1 MSGSQRYDSVQMLR
15 GIAALMVA
23 VFHLATHSNP
33 EGPLLADG
41 NPVKQLSLYGPTG
54 VFVFFVISGFVLPF
68 AMNKSGYQLSKFPPF
83 MAKRLI
89 RLEPPYLATLALI
102 LLSGLAYA
110 IKDNTDF
117 ILDPARFFSHF
128 LYMSHIAGQEWYNPI
143 FWTLAIEFQYYILI
157 ALTFSWINSD
167 LWWKRATWIVV
178 MAAINIAFPDD
189 RFIFNYISPFILGF
203 VAYYLMIKRL
213 SKWEVLPYI
222 LITFWLMMQYF
233 GRDWAIAAFF
243 TFFFI
248 YFINGVNKWLDWLG
262 EISYSLYL
270 THGLSGGSIIYLLME
285 HYHQVWQRIVIL
297 FIGIAGSILFAWI
310 FYRIVELP
318 AKRWAS
324 RL

>member
-1 MSGSQRYDSVQMLR
+1 MKEGVRFDSVQMLR

-23 VFHLATHSNP
+23 IFHLATHSNP
-33 EGPLLADG
+33 DGPLLADD
-41 NPVKQLSLYGPTG
+41 NPVRQIALFGPTG
-54 VFVFFVISGFVLPF
+54 VFVFFVISGFVLPY
-68 AMNKSGYQLSKFPPF
+68 AMNKSGYQWSKFPRF

-102 LLSGLAYA
+102 LLSAFAYA
-110 IKDNTDF
+110 LFDLKPFAIE
-117 ILDPARFFSHF
+117 PARFFSHF
-128 LYMSHIAGQEWYNPI
+128 LYLAHILGQDWYNPI

-167 LWWKRATWIVV
+167 LWWKRATWIVL
-178 MAAINIAFPDD
+178 MAGINIALPDD

-203 VAYYLMIKRL
+203 VVYYLMIKRL

-222 LITFWLMMQYF
+222 LIAFWLMLQYF
-233 GRDWAIAAFF
+233 GQDWAIAAFF
-243 TFFFI
+243 AFFFI
-248 YFINGVNKWLDWLG
+248 YFVQGVSKWLDWLG

-285 HYHQVWQRIVIL
+285 HFHEVWQRVLIL

-318 AKRWAS
+318 AKKWAA
-324 RL
+324 RV